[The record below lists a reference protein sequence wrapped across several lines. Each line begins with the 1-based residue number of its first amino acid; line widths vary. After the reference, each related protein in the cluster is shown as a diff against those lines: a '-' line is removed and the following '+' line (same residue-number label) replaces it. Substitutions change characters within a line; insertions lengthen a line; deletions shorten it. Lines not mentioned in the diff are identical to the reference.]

1 MMMKRILVRVRG
13 PFPAQFPARVPVLAQ
28 VPVQDVLP
36 CLVCLACLACRG
48 LLLHWL
54 SSSRIRE
61 CPVSVEVWWVW
72 PVWPSV

>member
-13 PFPAQFPARVPVLAQ
+13 SFPAQFPAQFPARVPVRA
-28 VPVQDVLP
+28 PVQDVP
-36 CLVCLACLACRG
+36 PCLACLACRG

-72 PVWPSV
+72 PVWPPV

>member
-1 MMMKRILVRVRG
+1 MMMTRILVRVRG
-13 PFPAQFPARVPVLAQ
+13 PFPTQFPAR

-36 CLVCLACLACRG
+36 CLVCLACLACLACRG

-61 CPVSVEVWWVW
+61 CPVSVGVWWVW